1 MEPKVQ
7 IIQIW
12 IQLHQKKI
20 HVAEKRK
27 GGGKNTTRTSTTM
40 QSQRRELVLTSMSC
54 SQDFQVLVEWSHST
68 YCRVHCCNQV
78 IDQR

>member
-20 HVAEKRK
+20 HVAEKEKEGVKTRQEHQQQCSHK
-27 GGGKNTTRTSTTM
+27 GESWF
-40 QSQRRELVLTSMSC
+40 L
-54 SQDFQVLVEWSHST
+54 QVCHALKTFKCLWNGPIQHIAVYIAAT
-68 YCRVHCCNQV
+68 K
-78 IDQR
+78 